1 MTVSEDHSI
10 EVSYGPADV
19 TLAAENVG
27 TRYVCLVVR
36 TFADPKDEAE
46 LRAAH
51 ALQDHVS
58 AEQVDIG
65 VFDVPA
71 WDRHE
76 VEEMRNTLAMVGS
89 LATDSSKM
97 FGRKDRL
104 DPVYWTLGAAVGWGG
119 LPAVAAT

>member
-1 MTVSEDHSI
+1 MKLYDSAMAPNPRRVRIFLAEKSI
-10 EVSYGPADV
+10 EVP
-19 TLAAENVG
+19 
-27 TRYVCLVVR
+27 
-36 TFADPKDEAE
+36 
-46 LRAAH
+46 
-51 ALQDHVS
+51 